1 MSEVRTRF
9 APSPTGYLHL
19 GGLDVYKRQIMRWG
33 NDPIGPFCDQQL
45 HADYDD
51 HADAFTFEI
60 VDTVDQE
67 KCESRQDSL
76 EALDA
81 LYEKICQ
88 RYADVPQWSAS
99 PSRNPARAETEGRG
113 PRG

>member
-1 MSEVRTRF
+1 MLF
-9 APSPTGYLHL
+9 AA
-19 GGLDVYKRQIMRWG
+19 
-33 NDPIGPFCDQQL
+33 FCDQQL